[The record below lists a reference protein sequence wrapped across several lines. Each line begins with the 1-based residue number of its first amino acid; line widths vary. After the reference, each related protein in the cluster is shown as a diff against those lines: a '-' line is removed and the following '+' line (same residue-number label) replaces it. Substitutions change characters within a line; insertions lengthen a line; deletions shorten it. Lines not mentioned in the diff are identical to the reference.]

1 MLAKAKVLPPELAP
15 AAYRKWMDWLIQ
27 NATEAEPQG
36 EASMTEKS
44 WLDDLPELAG
54 WENTAPSGGTD

>member
-1 MLAKAKVLPPELAP
+1 VLPPELTS

-27 NATEAEPQG
+27 NATEAAPQAG
-36 EASMTEKS
+36 DAAITEKS

-54 WENTAPSGGTD
+54 WQDEAPAGDS